1 MVRLK
6 NLAVLILMSLLTLA
20 GCSDLGMN
28 DVVKKPIESSRF
40 NAGCDLNIEEFK
52 LILERDVSVQIS
64 CFQKNID
71 LFMRVV
77 ESDKPGY
84 LSRTAFEQFVI
95 RNLPEFKPENVR
107 AIKSVFDIAHLIF
120 GDDRNYLS
128 PASVKKIFDFVF
140 LFNREFPV
148 VYPFFDSQEENTPY
162 YVHDLQKN
170 RVYKAGDAIAEAL
183 STIYKRDRGDQI
195 HKINILE
202 ILESFTNTETEDVLA
217 QTKALIFVKR
227 VILGGVKEELTHLE
241 LSKLLEK
248 LPSLGKVVFDIMRV
262 GYIDLNQKSLLDF
275 IMSDLDIIYKPD
287 EPLKTLLHYPA
298 GSGERL
304 FSVDDLIDAIPFFM
318 DEDSGFPDLKKYRKE
333 ILQAKILLMSES
345 AYNAN
350 EDLRGKEYI
359 LPDDL
364 LVLLGTAR
372 DMARRGQVYHK
383 VYEFFEP
390 YLNSPGAVNI
400 NYSNYVL
407 NFPSE
412 GKYVEEF
419 ARIANSYRFFYGQF
433 PMPYYSP
440 AYRRN
445 SEGMVEQGL
454 MEAALKLVARRYGS
468 PSPGVG
474 GFGLSLEQ
482 LQAFITLIK
491 TPLVDEGLITAG
503 RELKLMEN
511 ITLLMTLFQS
521 MSNGDGIINIDE
533 GSAFF
538 TQVFASMAHADYF
551 QEEIAKVCPTDT
563 RGRITD
569 IDCHRS
575 NYFNVLCSKF
585 QDSYPSLFESL
596 GMKDCADK
604 GDQTYIKEYLK
615 TIEFVGRTCT
625 VFNDGTDV
633 PITSDDYMP
642 IMVMLQTIEGAI
654 LRYDTNRNNKLDP
667 SEVRKAYDQTLKI
680 AIEALVEEQAS
691 VIAKLP
697 FNLGGA
703 ISKKIYYYLIKHK
716 AIPEKVGEYLKL
728 LTIGATTAHRD
739 TFAAVLKIVAE
750 QGEPS
755 TFDCETLR

>member
-1 MVRLK
+1 MGHLK
-6 NLAVLILMSLLTLA
+6 NLAALTLTSLLLVA
-20 GCSDLGMN
+20 GCSDLGKN
-28 DVVKKPIESSRF
+28 NVVKKPIESSRF
-40 NAGCDLNIEEFK
+40 NAGCELNIDEFK
-52 LILERDVSVQIS
+52 LILERDVSAQIS
-64 CFQKNID
+64 CLQKNID

-77 ESDKPGY
+77 ESDRPGY
-84 LSRTAFEQFVI
+84 LSRTAFEQYII
-95 RNLPEFKPENVR
+95 RNMPDFKPENVR
-107 AIKSVFDIAHLIF
+107 AIKSVFDVAHLIF

-140 LFNREFPV
+140 LFNKEFPT
-148 VYPFFDSQEENTPY
+148 VYPFFDSKEDNTPY
-162 YVHDLQKN
+162 YVHDLQRN
-170 RVYKAGDAIAEAL
+170 RVYKAADAISNAL
-183 STIYKRDRGDQI
+183 LIIYKGDRGDQI
-195 HKINILE
+195 HKLNIIE
-202 ILESFTNTETEDVLA
+202 ILESFTNSDTEDVLA
-217 QTKALIFVKR
+217 QTKAVIFIKKVL
-227 VILGGVKEELTHLE
+227 LGGVKDELTHVE
-241 LSKLLEK
+241 LSELLNK
-248 LPSLGKVVFDIMRV
+248 LPKLGMIVFDIFRV

-275 IMSDLDIIYKPD
+275 ISSDLDLIDDPKNP
-287 EPLKTLLHYPA
+287 LLHYSA
-298 GSGERL
+298 DSGERL
-304 FSVDDLIDAIPFFM
+304 FSIDDLIEAVPFFM
-318 DEDSGFPDLKKYRKE
+318 DEESDFPDLKQYRKE
-333 ILQAKILLMSES
+333 ILQAKMLLMSEA
-345 AYNAN
+345 AYSPN

-359 LPDDL
+359 LPGDL
-364 LVLLGTAR
+364 RVFIDTAR
-372 DMARRGQVYHK
+372 DMVRRGAVFHN
-383 VYEFFEP
+383 VYEFFKP
-390 YLNSPGAVNI
+390 YLNSPGAVSI
-400 NYSNYVL
+400 NYNNYVL
-407 NFPSE
+407 TFPTH

-419 ARIANSYRFFYGQF
+419 ARIANQYRFFYGEF
-433 PMPYYSP
+433 DMPYYSA

-474 GFGLSLEQ
+474 GYGLSLEQ

-491 TPLVDEGLITAG
+491 KPLVDEGLITAG

-521 MSNGDGIINIDE
+521 MSNGDGVINIDE

-538 TQVFASMAHADYF
+538 TQVFSAMAHADYF
-551 QEEIAKVCPTDT
+551 QEEIAKVCPTDE

-575 NYFNVLCSKF
+575 NYFGVLCNKF
-585 QDSYPSLFESL
+585 QNNYPLLFQSL

-625 VFNDGTDV
+625 VFKDGTDV

-697 FNLGGA
+697 FNLGSA

-716 AIPEKVGEYLKL
+716 AIPEKVSEYLKL
-728 LTIGATTAHRD
+728 LTIGATTAQRD